1 MTVTGEGIIH
11 MINQETGREVSQEDQ
26 RATLLE
32 SIRRL
37 HARSYRG
44 IWAIVAFACISV
56 PVLLSDQLFPPLT
69 PEVKKMLGTP
79 PSSNMINALLVVYAF
94 SAILLVL
101 GRITNSSPKLVSFS
115 HIGYLICFY
124 VFYYFSGVLAENF
137 WAVLATGMTILSLES
152 YHIWSLSM
160 AQIREDEEALALLER
175 RMKFN

>member
-1 MTVTGEGIIH
+1 
-11 MINQETGREVSQEDQ
+11 MINQETSPEVSQENQ
-26 RATLLE
+26 RAALLE

-44 IWAIVAFACISV
+44 IWAIVAFASV
-56 PVLLSDQLFPPLT
+56 SIPVMLSDQIFPPLT
-69 PEVKKMLGTP
+69 PEIKKMLGTP
-79 PSSNMINALLVVYAF
+79 PSSNMISALLVVYAF

-124 VFYYFSGVLAENF
+124 AFYYFSGVLAENF

-160 AQIREDEEALALLER
+160 AKIREEEEALALLER
-175 RMKFN
+175 RMKFS